1 MERTNLFDESELLA
15 GLGLNGAI
23 GGLTT
28 KESVTNT
35 STGGEPPRQ
44 ESSRMDE
51 GNEPDMEE
59 IEFLD
64 YTELDSV
71 KKPGDG
77 NFYTLPPL
85 AKATVLTQR
94 SLSDHQLTRN
104 MVELFCK
111 MKDLSINMT
120 TFSQIL
126 ELIKTQ
132 DVVYDRDTVDRAL
145 NFDGVIGTLQSGLK
159 ANRSA
164 SPLWL
169 SSANFPKLMEYL
181 NKSVHKYSLIDQ
193 GATLRVYF
201 SDANSSYIDIKNGG
215 SIVSNNLGHLLPH
228 LSIITKE
235 VSSVIEYVSTI
246 LGVFPHPIRKG
257 QQFSNH
263 PFAYDPNK
271 LGFQGVSFTGLSTP
285 LEIFGFA
292 LRALSTNDPQ
302 LFSFEESTGTNFG
315 PAFMFSF
322 IKKMS
327 SSEQQWAEKFGIIHN
342 SVNRLAFVSNARSK
356 YSEIVKTKMASE
368 DENIKNAAMALSN
381 FFGPCQITQ
390 TRAFYHFIQLVYE
403 VSFLFGCVYSDTISA
418 DRGPRSIYKE
428 CSEEDAISSPDKSYL
443 QTADTLGNNINRY
456 KRVFGKI
463 PYDSSLTEICT
474 PSYMRPA
481 EYMATVKFNFSE
493 QPAPHNLVICDSK
506 FDFSSIP
513 EARTVEKIF
522 IPRTKEI
529 HSTTSPSS
537 QANSFVKIARQ
548 KNILSPTVLVIMHQI
563 KQEDLHDCLRILG
576 KQFDEIHYVIIGE
589 ADKLGKDS
597 KFLFEPITKAQTFYN
612 YNPLSADQ
620 YVLVS
625 IKPVNLSSLF
635 KFEVK
640 YNKKDH
646 TEALNNQIKSLVDQY
661 QATTLVKIDSQT
673 LSKIETLVNTAL
685 LKELRMIQNF
695 DLFKRYSELLWEQ
708 LVAIISF
715 FSNPGQKINENFE
728 NVARYEQA
736 LLAVIPRVAESNP
749 VEEDWLKSFAIDTS
763 ELFKFSLKSDNSPS
777 TSQVNPLQKEAVDT
791 LRKDETSTSTLTSK
805 NAHGNGNKRNIN
817 EVAGDLEGYDEEKN
831 DDDVIATDEEA
842 GSMSDELE

>member
-1 MERTNLFDESELLA
+1 MDDDNEPEM
-15 GLGLNGAI
+15 
-23 GGLTT
+23 
-28 KESVTNT
+28 ESV
-35 STGGEPPRQ
+35 
-44 ESSRMDE
+44 
-51 GNEPDMEE
+51 
-59 IEFLD
+59 EFLD

-71 KKPGDG
+71 KRPGNG

-94 SLSDHQLTRN
+94 SLSDHNLTRN

-145 NFDGVIGTLQSGLK
+145 LFDGVIGTLQSGLK

-181 NKSVHKYSLIDQ
+181 NKSVHKYSLVDH
-193 GATLRVYF
+193 GTTLRVYF

-215 SIVSNNLGHLLPH
+215 LIVSNNLGHLLPH
-228 LSIITKE
+228 LSVVTRE
-235 VSSVIEYVSTI
+235 VSSVVEYVSSI

-292 LRALSTNDPQ
+292 LRNLSTSDPQ
-302 LFSFEESTGTNFG
+302 LFSFEESTGFNLG
-315 PAFMFSF
+315 PAFIFSF

-327 SSEQQWAEKFGIIHN
+327 TSEQQWAEKFGIIHD
-342 SVNRLAFVSNARSK
+342 SVNRLAFVSSARSK
-356 YSEIVKTKMASE
+356 YSEIVKTKMAE
-368 DENIKNAAMALSN
+368 ADESIKNAAMALSN
-381 FFGPCQITQ
+381 FLGPCNLTQ

-403 VSFLFGCVYSDTISA
+403 VSFLFGNVYKNAIPA
-418 DRGPRSIYKE
+418 DRGSRSIYKE
-428 CSEEDAISSPDKSYL
+428 CTEEDALSSSDKSYF

-481 EYMATVKFNFSE
+481 EYLASARNVFEKQSTL
-493 QPAPHNLVICDSK
+493 HNLVICDSK
-506 FDFSSIP
+506 FDLSSIP
-513 EARTVEKIF
+513 EAKTVEKIF
-522 IPRTKEI
+522 ISRTKEI

-537 QANSFVKIARQ
+537 QANSFVKIAKQ
-548 KNILSPTVLVIMHQI
+548 KKISLPTVLVIMHQI

-576 KQFDEIHYVIIGE
+576 KHFDEIQYVIIGE

-597 KFLFEPITKAQTFYN
+597 KFLFEPITKSQTFYK
-612 YNPLSADQ
+612 YNSLSADQ
-620 YVLVS
+620 YALLKVD
-625 IKPVNLSSLF
+625 PVFLSSLF

-640 YNKKDH
+640 YKKLNH
-646 TEALNNQIKSLVDQY
+646 TEALNAQIQRLVNQY
-661 QATTLVKIDSQT
+661 QNANGEKVDSQT

-685 LKELRMIQNF
+685 LQELRKIQNY
-695 DLFKRYSELLWEQ
+695 DLFKGYSELLWQQ
-708 LVAIISF
+708 LVAVISY
-715 FSNPGQKINENFE
+715 FSNPGQRINEQFE
-728 NVARYEQA
+728 SVSRYEQA
-736 LLAVIPRVAESNP
+736 LLAVIPRIAESNP
-749 VEEDWLKSFAIDTS
+749 VEEEWLKTFASETS
-763 ELFKFSLKSDNSPS
+763 ALFNFDLKTRNSSPASLS
-777 TSQVNPLQKEAVDT
+777 
-791 LRKDETSTSTLTSK
+791 RETSTSTSTTPQ
-805 NAHGNGNKRNIN
+805 GNKNKRGIN
-817 EVAGDLEGYDEEKN
+817 EVSGEIEGLGGSSDDEKSG
-831 DDDVIATDEEA
+831 A
-842 GSMSDELE
+842 MSDELE